1 MSVPVLTAV
10 TGATWESDLVAA
22 LEATPSG
29 VSVVRRCV
37 DLPDLLAAAAAGTA
51 RAVLLSADLRR
62 LDRDALTRL
71 AVARMAV
78 VGLVAPGDEIAE
90 RRLRQLGVTR
100 VLPADT
106 APAGIAAA
114 VSLAIAEVEDG
125 SASRAYAEPHAAMPD
140 HPDGGSD
147 ASPVD
152 FPAARGT
159 GRVIAVWGPTG
170 APGRT
175 SIAVGVAA
183 ELADRGLP
191 TLLVDADVYGGTVA
205 PMLGLLDE
213 APGFA
218 AAARQANAGSLDLL
232 ALARLAAEVTPG
244 LRVLTGIARADR
256 WHELRPAAVESVLA
270 LSRRLA
276 DWTVVDCGFC
286 LEQDEELSFDTAA
299 PRRNGATLEVL
310 ARADTVLAV
319 ATADSIGLQRLIRG
333 LIELRE
339 AIPDTAPKVVLNRV
353 RRGAVGTDPQR
364 QLTQALMRYAG
375 VTPWGFVPEDRAAFD
390 TALAA
395 GRTLP
400 EVAAASPAAAAIAG
414 LAGQLAPDAARPER
428 QRGLWR
434 A

>member
-1 MSVPVLTAV
+1 MLTAV
-10 TGATWESDLVAA
+10 TGASWEADLVAA

-37 DLPDLLAAAAAGTA
+37 DLPDLLAAAAAGAA

-78 VGLVAPGDEIAE
+78 IGLVAPGEELAE

-114 VSLAIAEVEDG
+114 VALAVAEVQDG
-125 SASRAYAEPHAAMPD
+125 TASRAYAEPHAAMPD
-140 HPDGGSD
+140 LRDGGSE
-147 ASPVD
+147 D
-152 FPAARGT
+152 FLIDPPAPHGT
-159 GRVIAVWGPTG
+159 GRILAVWGPTG

-175 SIAVGVAA
+175 SIAVGIAA
-183 ELADRGLP
+183 ELAQLGLP
-191 TLLVDADVYGGTVA
+191 TLLIDADVYGGTVA
-205 PMLGLLDE
+205 PVLGLLDE

-218 AAARQANAGSLDLL
+218 AAARQANAGTLDLP

-256 WHELRPAAVESVLA
+256 WHELRPAAVESVLT

-339 AIPDTAPKVVLNRV
+339 AVPATVPRVILNRV
-353 RRGAVGTDPQR
+353 RRGAVGADPQR
-364 QLTQALMRYAG
+364 KLTEALVRYAG
-375 VTPWGFVPEDRAAFD
+375 VTPWGFVPEDRIAFD
-390 TALAA
+390 TALAS

-400 EVAAASPAAAAIAG
+400 EVAAGSPVAAAIAG
-414 LAGQLAPDAARPER
+414 IAGQLAPDAVMPMWR
-428 QRGLWR
+428 RGRWR